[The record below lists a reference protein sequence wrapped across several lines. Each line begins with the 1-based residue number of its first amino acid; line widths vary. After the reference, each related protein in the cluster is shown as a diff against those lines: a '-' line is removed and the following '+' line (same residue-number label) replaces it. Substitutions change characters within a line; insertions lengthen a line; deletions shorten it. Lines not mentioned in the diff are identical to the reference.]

1 MISRTAGALLVFSG
15 FAGYALAAD
24 AKPEFEVASIKPAA
38 APGAGGG
45 MFRMGSTGGPG
56 TRDPGRYSCEGCPL
70 IMLVTQAYD
79 LKRYQVGSYPSW
91 MDTERF
97 NVTAKVP
104 EGATKEQFRLMQ
116 QNLLADRFGL
126 KIHFEKKEM
135 PTYELVL
142 NKGGHKMKDAV
153 EDPNAKDAP
162 PPPLGGAPP
171 PLPPPPGAGGPVRLT
186 MGRDGFPEMPA
197 GMRGRG
203 GPMMMMMNGRAKMR
217 ATDTTM
223 EQLVNM
229 LSNQLAK
236 PVTDGTG
243 LKGKYEFELDWAPD
257 HSVHRGGPMMG
268 AGGGVGFAISTHSVG
283 GGGGGG
289 AAGGGDAPLQGVS
302 EEPSGPTIFAALQQQ
317 LGLKLEQKKGQVD
330 ILTVDKIE
338 KTPTEN

>member
-24 AKPEFEVASIKPAA
+24 AKPEFEVASIKPA
-38 APGAGGG
+38 PPLGGGG
-45 MFRMGSTGGPG
+45 MFRMGSNGGPG
-56 TRDPGRYSCEGCPL
+56 TKDPGRYSCEGCPL
-70 IMLVTQAYD
+70 IMLLTQAYE

-104 EGATKEQFRLMQ
+104 EGATKEQFRVMQ

-135 PTYELVL
+135 ATYELVV
-142 NKGGHKMKDAV
+142 NKGGHKMKEAV

-171 PLPPPPGAGGPVRLT
+171 PLPPPPGAGAPVRIT
-186 MGRDGFPEMPA
+186 MGRDGFPELPA

-243 LKGKYEFELDWAPD
+243 LKGKYQFDLEYSSEGMG
-257 HSVHRGGPMMG
+257 RGGPMMG
-268 AGGGVGFAISTHSVG
+268 AGGGVGIVTMAVHDGAG
-283 GGGGGG
+283 GGGGR
-289 AAGGGDAPLQGVS
+289 GGDAPLQGVS
-302 EEPSGPTIFAALQQQ
+302 DENTGPTIFAALQQQ

>member
-1 MISRTAGALLVFSG
+1 
-15 FAGYALAAD
+15 
-24 AKPEFEVASIKPAA
+24 
-38 APGAGGG
+38 
-45 MFRMGSTGGPG
+45 
-56 TRDPGRYSCEGCPL
+56 
-70 IMLVTQAYD
+70 
-79 LKRYQVGSYPSW
+79 
-91 MDTERF
+91 
-97 NVTAKVP
+97 
-104 EGATKEQFRLMQ
+104 
-116 QNLLADRFGL
+116 
-126 KIHFEKKEM
+126 M
-135 PTYELVL
+135 PTYELVV
-142 NKGGHKMKDAV
+142 NKGGHKMKEAA

-171 PLPPPPGAGGPVRLT
+171 PLPPPPGAGGPVRIT

-203 GPMMMMMNGRAKMR
+203 GPMMMMMNGRVKMR
-217 ATDTTM
+217 STDTTM
-223 EQLVNM
+223 EQLVTM

-243 LKGKYEFELDWAPD
+243 LKGKYEFDLEFASD
-257 HSVHRGGPMMG
+257 HTMGRGGPMMG
-268 AGGGVGFAISTHSVG
+268 AGGGAMIAMSVHGPPG

-302 EEPSGPTIFAALQQQ
+302 DENSGPTIFAALQQQ